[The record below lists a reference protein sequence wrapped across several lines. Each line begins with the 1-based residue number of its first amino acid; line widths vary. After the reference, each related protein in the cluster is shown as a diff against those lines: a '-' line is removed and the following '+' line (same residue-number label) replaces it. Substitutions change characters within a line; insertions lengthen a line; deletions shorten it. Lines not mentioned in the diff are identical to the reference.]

1 MASIVSVVQGEAGGG
16 KWSRQLCQTISE
28 GHFKS
33 QGPFKVKG
41 HLKSKGHFGLINVI

>member
-1 MASIVSVVQGEAGGG
+1 MASIVVQGEAGGGGG

-33 QGPFKVKG
+33 QGSFKVKG
-41 HLKSKGHFGLINVI
+41 HLKSKGHFGLMNVI